1 MKLNNFR
8 QFVKNYGKSRYLKL
22 GIFFIMSLFAGFLE
36 FIGIALIYPFIMMI
50 INPDFVTNSIYYR
63 KFVEI
68 IKIDNSTVLAFTI
81 GVSILSIFILKN
93 VYIIFNTYMQTK
105 FVTNWK
111 KDLTK
116 RFMEYFIYAP
126 YKATMSISQADKMY
140 ILTTLIGQ
148 SIDGFIMR
156 ALNLITNA
164 LIIIMIITLL
174 FIKFPLAATATII
187 FVVLSMSIQNKYFK
201 NKISKLSKILSEKS
215 QNYNKTILEI
225 ISNLKEFKILSAEN
239 AFYENYVSQEAE
251 FRKLQ
256 SINGF
261 YASIP
266 PYIIEILIV
275 VSLLLLGAIISINN
289 ISNNSALVA
298 SYAIIAAAIFRI
310 APALNRIQTSIINI
324 NSSREFV
331 RKINEYY
338 DKFQLN
344 RFKPYRADSKKRLNF
359 RNKIELKN
367 VNFSYVK
374 GKRVIKNLSLTIEKG
389 DSIGII
395 GLSGAGKSTLAD
407 IIMGLLPV
415 ESGEILVDDIK
426 LTAKNYPYFRN
437 MIGYV
442 PQQVN
447 VLDKSFRENIAWGV
461 PQKEINDGTIIHVLE
476 AAQIYDVVQSYEDG
490 LNAKPLVNSTG
501 LSQGQ
506 KQRLAIARALYRDP
520 EILILDE
527 ATSSLDVQIENEITE
542 MLSRLMGDKTVIA
555 IAHRLSTLKACNKL
569 VYLKEGQIV
578 DIGTFEELA
587 KRHEDFENLVRLSS
601 LK

>member
-126 YKATMSISQADKMY
+126 YKETMSISQADKMY

-298 SYAIIAAAIFRI
+298 SYAIIAAAIFRL

>member
-126 YKATMSISQADKMY
+126 YKETMSISQADKMY

-437 MIGYV
+437 TIGYV

>member
-126 YKATMSISQADKMY
+126 YKETMSISQADKMY

>member
-126 YKATMSISQADKMY
+126 YKETMSISQADKMY

-476 AAQIYDVVQSYEDG
+476 VAQIYDVVQSYEDG